1 MNLQPKRIDFSLEP
15 LKIEELSHN
24 PIEQFTR
31 WWQQAVAHVGEG
43 SDAACLSSVDAKGHA
58 NARIVLLKDFNERG
72 FVFFTNYESTK
83 GQELKENP
91 FAALTFYWQ
100 ALGRQVR
107 IRGPVEKTSREES
120 ESYFSSRPRGAQIGA
135 WASKQSASLKSRE
148 DLLTLSKNLSERF
161 KDKAID
167 CPAYWGG
174 YRLDPQE
181 IEFWQGAA
189 DRLHDRFLYKKSAD
203 YFAITRLQP

>member
-83 GQELKENP
+83 GQELKEK
-91 FAALTFYWQ
+91 
-100 ALGRQVR
+100 GRDGTHLIEMTNGRSNVLVV
-107 IRGPVEKTSREES
+107 GLEKGVE
-120 ESYFSSRPRGAQIGA
+120 F
-135 WASKQSASLKSRE
+135 
-148 DLLTLSKNLSERF
+148 
-161 KDKAID
+161 
-167 CPAYWGG
+167 
-174 YRLDPQE
+174 
-181 IEFWQGAA
+181 
-189 DRLHDRFLYKKSAD
+189 DRLFGDQHAKGTEHGHAAVLELGFAVLLDDLPFLIGKVKGIKA
-203 YFAITRLQP
+203 T